1 MSKFKVGDFVWAI
14 PHQGQDGLVTPG
26 GKYKVLAVHPLDENL
41 IQIDSVKAGEYWF
54 LADRFDLWQVRME
67 DVKRGRGL
75 QAEFY
80 QRVSSIKDRLARDAS
95 YDEVQQVE
103 TAEEPQIRQFTTGA
117 TRNLD
122 KSKLDYEGFLSPL
135 ALKAFAEYMHSHRQ
149 QKDDTFRDSDNWQK
163 GIPHDVY
170 VKSLFRHF
178 FDLWSL
184 HRGGAPIS
192 PDSGLQVD
200 QVEALCA
207 MMFNVQG
214 LLHELLKERSNG

>member
-1 MSKFKVGDFVWAI
+1 
-14 PHQGQDGLVTPG
+14 
-26 GKYKVLAVHPLDENL
+26 
-41 IQIDSVKAGEYWF
+41 
-54 LADRFDLWQVRME
+54 ME

>member
-1 MSKFKVGDFVWAI
+1 MPTLVEEFEARQAALKARQAAIKAWQGTLKV
-14 PHQGQDGLVTPG
+14 
-26 GKYKVLAVHPLDENL
+26 E
-41 IQIDSVKAGEYWF
+41 EE
-54 LADRFDLWQVRME
+54 AD
-67 DVKRGRGL
+67 K
-75 QAEFY
+75 
-80 QRVSSIKDRLARDAS
+80 
-95 YDEVQQVE
+95 
-103 TAEEPQIRQFTTGA
+103 IRQFSTGA

>member
-1 MSKFKVGDFVWAI
+1 MPTLVEEFEARQAALKAKHAQEAAAKEKVM
-14 PHQGQDGLVTPG
+14 PSLVEEFEARQAALKAWQVTL
-26 GKYKVLAVHPLDENL
+26 K
-41 IQIDSVKAGEYWF
+41 VKAE
-54 LADRFDLWQVRME
+54 AD
-67 DVKRGRGL
+67 K
-75 QAEFY
+75 
-80 QRVSSIKDRLARDAS
+80 
-95 YDEVQQVE
+95 
-103 TAEEPQIRQFTTGA
+103 IRQFSTGA

-200 QVEALCA
+200 QVDALCA